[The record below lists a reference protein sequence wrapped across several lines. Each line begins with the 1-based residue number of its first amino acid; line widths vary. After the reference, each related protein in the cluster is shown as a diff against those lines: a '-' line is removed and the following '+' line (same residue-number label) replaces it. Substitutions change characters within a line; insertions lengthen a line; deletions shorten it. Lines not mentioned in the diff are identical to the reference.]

1 MKKGAGCEGRPGCR
15 LFRFFGRDAE
25 SDASVQRDGFKLDV
39 ETVAVGMCPCA
50 ADANPVV
57 VAAFAIANI
66 VGEVAGGFGWPR
78 LPRSRSS
85 RLQRG
90 PRPKRRRRWS
100 LGPLEQIGHF
110 SG

>member
-1 MKKGAGCEGRPGCR
+1 MIFSLKMWGKGAGCEGRPGCR

-66 VGEVAGGFGWPR
+66 VGEVAGRPGSGGFG
-78 LPRSRSS
+78 
-85 RLQRG
+85 
-90 PRPKRRRRWS
+90 
-100 LGPLEQIGHF
+100 LG
-110 SG
+110 